1 MSAQKT
7 EGPTKCTWH
16 LGTTE
21 KSPHNHYRPPRNAK
35 ILSSILENIGNTPV
49 VRLDRLAKSEGLEC
63 EILAKCEYFNG
74 GGSVKDRIGKRMV
87 EDAEKTGRIKP
98 GDTLIEPTSGN
109 TGIGLALAAAVKGY
123 KMIITLPEKMSQ
135 EKVDVLKALGAQII
149 RTPTEAAFDSPE
161 SHIGVAKKLN
171 SEIPNSHILDQYAN
185 PSNPLAHY
193 DGTAEEI
200 LEQTDG
206 QVDLVV
212 ITAGTGGTL
221 TGIARKLKERLPN
234 VKIIAV
240 DPEGS
245 ILAQPESLNGAI
257 SSYKVE
263 GIGYDFIPIVL
274 DRDAKLVD
282 KWYKTRDRESFLMAR
297 RLIREEGLLCGGSSG
312 SAMWAAIQA
321 AKDYGLKSGQRVLVI
336 LPDSVRNYMSKF
348 LNDDWMVANKFSDKR
363 TEEKKKEEVEKWG
376 GATIKELNLPDA
388 VCVSADKSCKE
399 VLEIMQKGG
408 FDQVP
413 VIDSKKV
420 LIGLVTIGNLLSKV
434 AKGRANPSD
443 PITAVMFHFNTKR
456 AFKEIT
462 PETKLSD
469 LERFFETA
477 SAAFVT
483 LREGSENVPVV
494 QKVVTKV
501 DLLQFLFNKK

>member
-1 MSAQKT
+1 M
-7 EGPTKCTWH
+7 
-16 LGTTE
+16 
-21 KSPHNHYRPPRNAK
+21 
-35 ILSSILENIGNTPV
+35 
-49 VRLDRLAKSEGLEC
+49 
-63 EILAKCEYFNG
+63 
-74 GGSVKDRIGKRMV
+74 
-87 EDAEKTGRIKP
+87 GRIKP

-171 SEIPNSHILDQYAN
+171 KEIPNSYILDQYGN

-206 QVDLVV
+206 KVDLVV

-234 VKIIAV
+234 VKIVAV

-257 SSYKVE
+257 TSYKVE

-274 DRDAKLVD
+274 DRDAGLVD
-282 KWYKTRDRESFLMAR
+282 KWYKTRDKESFLTAR
-297 RLIREEGLLCGGSSG
+297 RLIKEEGLLCGGSSG
-312 SAMWAAIQA
+312 SAMWAALQA
-321 AKDYGLKSGQRVLVI
+321 AKDFGLKADQRVVVI

-348 LNDDWMVANKFSDKR
+348 LNDDWMVTNKFVDR
-363 TEEKKKEEVEKWG
+363 NIEEKRNEDRKQYGE
-376 GATIKELNLPDA
+376 ATIKDLNIPNA
-388 VCVSADKSCKE
+388 VVVQGDQLCKD
-399 VLEIMQKGG
+399 VLAILQKGG

-413 VIDSKKV
+413 VTDAKGKM
-420 LIGLVTIGNLLSKV
+420 IGLITTGNLLSRV
-434 AKGRANPSD
+434 SKGRASP
-443 PITAVMFHFNTKR
+443 TAPVTDVMFTFNTKR
-456 AFKEIT
+456 QFSEIT
-462 PETKLSD
+462 PDTKLSD
-469 LERFFETA
+469 LTKFFEKN

-483 LREGSENVPVV
+483 ERDANNVPVIK
-494 QKVVTKV
+494 KVVTKV
-501 DLLQFLFNKK
+501 DLLHYLFKNQ